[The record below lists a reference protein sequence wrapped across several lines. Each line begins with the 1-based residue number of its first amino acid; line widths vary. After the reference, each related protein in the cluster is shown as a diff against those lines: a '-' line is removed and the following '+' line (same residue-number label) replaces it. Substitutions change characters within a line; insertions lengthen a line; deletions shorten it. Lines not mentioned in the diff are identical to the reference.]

1 MNFLDRFYIVGN
13 KLKELKIARYDV
25 KLMWERVKQKEDAR
39 FALIN
44 LLCCLTIYDLG
55 INMKD
60 IFLVTHLPIIIFS

>member
-13 KLKELKIARYDV
+13 KLKELKIAQYDV

-44 LLCCLTIYDLG
+44 LLCW
-55 INMKD
+55 NK
-60 IFLVTHLPIIIFS
+60 